1 MTTASHDWALLG
13 DRIAGHVL
21 VVDDATLAQALAEG
35 GVWEGT
41 VEVALAQP
49 WINTESRQPYQDAF
63 LGVLAAT
70 QHVVETA
77 RSRQLASDLEERL
90 SGNVVEGNGV
100 RPFGKGKGRL

>member
-1 MTTASHDWALLG
+1 MVSHDWALVG

-21 VVDDATLAQALAEG
+21 AVDDATLAQALAEG

-41 VEVALAQP
+41 VEDALGQP

-70 QHVVETA
+70 QHAVEAA
-77 RSRQLASDLEERL
+77 RSRQRASDLEKRL
-90 SGNVVEGNGV
+90 VGGAVVADPV
-100 RPFGKGKGRL
+100 RPFAKDP